1 MYRSLIDLRKTGNEL
16 LVRESCK
23 LTEGALAVTDVEQHT
38 PLLAISHRKSVQKK
52 ERGRFWTDRKRRR
65 IDRQRTTQAI
75 RGQLRSNMGSVRG
88 RSPSQRRH
96 IGRQRRPPARQAASQ
111 RAQRRLVASVN
122 TSNLSKLTQNS
133 RAKTLIACEVAS

>member
-52 ERGRFWTDRKRRR
+52 ERGRFWTDRSDDAL
-65 IDRQRTTQAI
+65 IDRER
-75 RGQLRSNMGSVRG
+75 RKQLG
-88 RSPSQRRH
+88 
-96 IGRQRRPPARQAASQ
+96 
-111 RAQRRLVASVN
+111 VN
-122 TSNLSKLTQNS
+122 
-133 RAKTLIACEVAS
+133 